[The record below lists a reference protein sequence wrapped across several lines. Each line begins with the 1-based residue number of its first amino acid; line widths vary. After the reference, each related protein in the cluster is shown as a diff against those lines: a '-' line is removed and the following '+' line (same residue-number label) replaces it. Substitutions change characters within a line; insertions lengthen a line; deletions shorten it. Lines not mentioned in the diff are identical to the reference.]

1 MDVMIEFITENY
13 IWFIVGA
20 VILLMTLIGYVAERT
35 DFGHR
40 KVEELADKKSKK
52 AERLKKDKEKLKN
65 SSLKLNDVVY
75 ENGKDKKEEPIIEEV
90 KNLETQEVSPI
101 MDEIPDTLEEIIP
114 QEENTNE
121 ENKVEDV
128 YSNVENNDNTEP
140 TENYF
145 VESIT
150 GALPENLQPMEENL
164 NTPLPEMKI
173 PSFGSEVE
181 ENNGELAVAET
192 FGSEEANVLETTD
205 TINEVSN
212 TEDTPKTENPVEE
225 IITPVE
231 YQETDENVKEMSIP
245 ENILPPENNVPI
257 ETIKEEIQDTNSQE
271 DDNIWKF

>member
-75 ENGKDKKEEPIIEEV
+75 ENGKDKKEEPIIEE
-90 KNLETQEVSPI
+90 NLETQEVSPI

-114 QEENTNE
+114 QEGNTIE
-121 ENKVEDV
+121 ESKVEDV
-128 YSNVENNDNTEP
+128 SSNVENNDNTEL
-140 TENYF
+140 TENSF
-145 VESIT
+145 ADSLT
-150 GALPENLQPMEENL
+150 GPLPENLQPMEENL
-164 NTPLPEMKI
+164 NAPLPEMKI

-181 ENNGELAVAET
+181 ENNEELPASEN
-192 FGSEEANVLETTD
+192 FGNEEIANVLETTD

-212 TEDTPKTENPVEE
+212 TEDTPKVEDFVEE
-225 IITPVE
+225 VITPKE
-231 YQETDENVKEMSIP
+231 QQEVDENVKEMSTQ
-245 ENILPPENNVPI
+245 ENILPQEINVPI
-257 ETIKEEIQDTNSQE
+257 ETTKEEIQDNNSQE

>member
-101 MDEIPDTLEEIIP
+101 IDEIPDTLEEIIP
-114 QEENTNE
+114 QE

-150 GALPENLQPMEENL
+150 GVLPENLQPMEENL

-192 FGSEEANVLETTD
+192 FGSEEANILETTD